1 MVPTQTL
8 LGKHYASCAQQDIFV
23 PLLLKGSSLVRM
35 EHTVRMAQLSVQSVQ
50 VDTVVLTQVLIHLNV
65 QLVIMLHQGVYTV
78 SPVQWDLTVHHQAFQ
93 YMSLV
98 LMALTQTV

>member
-1 MVPTQTL
+1 M
-8 LGKHYASCAQQDIFV
+8 
-23 PLLLKGSSLVRM
+23 
-35 EHTVRMAQLSVQSVQ
+35 
-50 VDTVVLTQVLIHLNV
+50 LTQVLIHLNV

-98 LMALTQTV
+98 LMALTQIV